1 MSGLLEWMS
10 SSLDS
15 LLCRGA
21 DEAPMEELPPGSLQ
35 RRASK
40 EGGAQ
45 AVSRVPPR
53 MRWIERARGLPPPP
67 LQTQAPR
74 VEPTLSQAPPLD
86 HSYDEEEAERLRQL
100 ELEEQEAL
108 QDWRRK
114 KQEETRQM
122 ELRKAKKQ
130 ESSPPA
136 SPPLTAPSPGSP
148 ESAELLFSP
157 EPSAAMPK
165 REQKTTL
172 IVPPKD
178 HRGSPQFA
186 TNSPRTPSPPDS
198 PLVARLHIPGSP
210 PSGSR
215 SPDTF
220 RRQGSGDS
228 YTRRSRTSRSSLG
241 NESVSMPSFY
251 ERTEKGQQRNGE
263 WETGSDVGSV
273 VSDASYVEQ

>member
-21 DEAPMEELPPGSLQ
+21 DEARGEVPPGTLQ

-67 LQTQAPR
+67 LQTQAP
-74 VEPTLSQAPPLD
+74 PLD
-86 HSYDEEEAERLRQL
+86 LSCDEEEAERLRQL
-100 ELEEQEAL
+100 ELEEQQAL
-108 QDWRRK
+108 QDWRLK

-130 ESSPPA
+130 ESSPLS
-136 SPPLTAPSPGSP
+136 SPPLTALSPDSP

-165 REQKTTL
+165 RDQKTTL
-172 IVPPKD
+172 IVPPED
-178 HRGSPQFA
+178 HRESPQFA
-186 TNSPRTPSPPDS
+186 AISPRTPSPPDS
-198 PLVARLHIPGSP
+198 PLMARLHIPGSP

-215 SPDTF
+215 SPDVF

-241 NESVSMPSFY
+241 NESVSMPS
-251 ERTEKGQQRNGE
+251 T
-263 WETGSDVGSV
+263 TL
-273 VSDASYVEQ
+273 VSNSGYY